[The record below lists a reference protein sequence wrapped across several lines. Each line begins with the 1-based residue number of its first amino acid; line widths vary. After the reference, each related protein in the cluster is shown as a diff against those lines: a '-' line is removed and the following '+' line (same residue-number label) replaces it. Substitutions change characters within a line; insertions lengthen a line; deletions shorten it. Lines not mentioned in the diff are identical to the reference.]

1 MHTSEPSLLTWD
13 AACKHQQFHHF
24 WVSLSFEAACLTEQI
39 PYFIGLM
46 TEVLIEFTS
55 IPGFVVDYASLL
67 HSSIS
72 KLSSQG
78 AFPAAQ

>member
-1 MHTSEPSLLTWD
+1 MHTSEPSLLTWG

-46 TEVLIEFTS
+46 TAVRIEFTS
-55 IPGFVVDYASLL
+55 ILMSIALL
-67 HSSIS
+67 YCIQAFPNQ
-72 KLSSQG
+72 LQG